1 MGRIIS
7 LKYDFT
13 FKHLFLNRE
22 VRRHFISDAFGLPL
36 EEIREVCLA
45 NTFLWKRYR
54 RQKQG
59 IVDVMVELN
68 NDSRVNIELQI
79 EMLEIH
85 VIELNKPLNGTSRMD
100 DWIRLF
106 NVRTEEELEML
117 EASTKNVGIIEA
129 IKEVRIMSL
138 GKTLR
143 ALHEAKLK
151 EIRDKNA
158 REDYVRS
165 EGIRQGLE
173 LGLEQGTHEGED
185 RVNRLYR
192 ALITD
197 QRYDDMEKAIN
208 DKTFREQLYREYG
221 M

>member
-1 MGRIIS
+1 
-7 LKYDFT
+7 
-13 FKHLFLNRE
+13 
-22 VRRHFISDAFGLPL
+22 
-36 EEIREVCLA
+36 
-45 NTFLWKRYR
+45 
-54 RQKQG
+54 
-59 IVDVMVELN
+59 
-68 NDSRVNIELQI
+68 
-79 EMLEIH
+79 
-85 VIELNKPLNGTSRMD
+85 MD

-143 ALHEAKLK
+143 ALHEAKMK

-158 REDYVRS
+158 REDYVRG
-165 EGIRQGLE
+165 EGLK
-173 LGLEQGTHEGED
+173 EGEN

-197 QRYDDMEKAIN
+197 QRYDDMEKAID